1 MTSPLP
7 DKAADT
13 TAEQPWP
20 VRVLSLKIADYVDR
34 MSQLWVE
41 GQVVQFN
48 PRGGTAFLTLR
59 DPDVD
64 MSLSVSV
71 PMNAVNAMPIPL
83 AQGARV
89 VLQAKPTFW
98 TKRGTLQLEAR
109 QIRPVGIGDL
119 LARVEILKRT
129 LAAEGVF
136 DAERKRPIPFLPKRV
151 GLVTGRSSAAEK
163 DVVENARRRWPAV
176 RFEIREVAVQ
186 GTSAVTEVVE
196 ALRELDAHP
205 EVEVIVIARGGG
217 ALEEL
222 LPFSN
227 EAMVRAVAAA
237 RTPVISAI
245 GHDVDQPLLDLVAD
259 WRASTPT
266 DAGKKV
272 VPDAQRE
279 FAPRR
284 RGPRPPAPGA
294 GASPRDGA
302 VGSAG
307 SRQPPGHG
315 RPGRPRA
322 GAPRGDRRAALRAPR
337 CGSRPGCTARVTRPS
352 TSVARSS
359 RSPRSRPSSGG
370 MPSCSIATAASS
382 WTATTSGVGELLRV
396 RVARGDFGVR
406 PVSDGITA
414 ATDDKPEPHARA
426 GGCPSQ
432 QSRAAHDQGLP
443 AQDARRSRR
452 RVAAMPDPAAST
464 EPSTR
469 ETGAPGGGDVA
480 FPDIAAMRYED
491 AREELVSIVSRLE
504 TGQAPLEDSMQLW
517 RRGEALAA
525 HCSRW
530 LDDAQSEIEQATRP
544 APSPAAL
551 HADDEI
557 FDDES

>member
-1 MTSPLP
+1 MTPVSTMGPLP
-7 DKAADT
+7 ERAAET

-20 VRVLSLKIADYVDR
+20 VRVLSLKIADYVDK

-41 GQVVQFN
+41 GQVIQFS

-71 PMNAVNAMPIPL
+71 SMNAVNAMPIPL
-83 AQGARV
+83 TQGARV

-136 DAERKRPIPFLPKRV
+136 DADRKKPIPFLPQRV
-151 GLVTGRSSAAEK
+151 GLITGRSSAAEK

-186 GTSAVTEVVE
+186 GSTAVTEVCA
-196 ALRELDAHP
+196 ALVDLDAHP
-205 EVEVIVIARGGG
+205 EVDVIVIARGGG

-227 EAMVRAVAAA
+227 EAMIRAVAAA

-272 VPDAQRE
+272 VPDAARE
-279 FAPRR
+279 TALVTAGRDRLRLALGRRVEVER
-284 RGPRPPAPGA
+284 RGLRSLLSRPVLADPVAQVRVRRTEIEALRGRAAVRMEGRLTRA
-294 GASPRDGA
+294 GDQVEHLLRQVAALSPQSTLDRGYAVVQHRDGRIVMDQDD
-302 VGSAG
+302 VG
-307 SRQPPGHG
+307 
-315 RPGRPRA
+315 
-322 GAPRGDRRAALRAPR
+322 
-337 CGSRPGCTARVTRPS
+337 
-352 TSVARSS
+352 
-359 RSPRSRPSSGG
+359 
-370 MPSCSIATAASS
+370 I
-382 WTATTSGVGELLRV
+382 GELLRV

-406 PVSDGITA
+406 PVSDGVDTPPERDAPARGTSPAGSRTTSTGTSTGTSKGTSKGTA
-414 ATDDKPEPHARA
+414 TPTKR
-426 GGCPSQ
+426 
-432 QSRAAHDQGLP
+432 
-443 AQDARRSRR
+443 ARRT
-452 RVAAMPDPAAST
+452 AS
-464 EPSTR
+464 
-469 ETGAPGGGDVA
+469 
-480 FPDIAAMRYED
+480 
-491 AREELVSIVSRLE
+491 
-504 TGQAPLEDSMQLW
+504 
-517 RRGEALAA
+517 
-525 HCSRW
+525 
-530 LDDAQSEIEQATRP
+530 
-544 APSPAAL
+544 
-551 HADDEI
+551 
-557 FDDES
+557 

>member
-7 DKAADT
+7 ERAADT

-20 VRVLSLKIADYVDR
+20 VRVLSLKISDYVDR

-41 GQVVQFN
+41 GQVVQLN

-109 QIRPVGIGDL
+109 QIKPVGIGDL

-136 DAERKRPIPFLPKRV
+136 DADRKRPIPFLPRRV

-176 RFEIREVAVQ
+176 RFEIREVTVQ
-186 GTSAVTEVVE
+186 GTSAVTEVIE

-279 FAPRR
+279 LALVD
-284 RGPRPPAPGA
+284 GG
-294 GASPRDGA
+294 RD
-302 VGSAG
+302 
-307 SRQPPGHG
+307 RL
-315 RPGRPRA
+315 
-322 GAPRGDRRAALRAPR
+322 RRAAMRRLEGERSGLRALV
-337 CGSRPGCTARVTRPS
+337 SRPVMADPVALVRVRRQELATL
-352 TSVARSS
+352 
-359 RSPRSRPSSGG
+359 RSRG
-370 MPSCSIATAASS
+370 ATRLETRLHRAADEAEHLRRQVVALSPQS
-382 WTATTSGVGELLRV
+382 TLERGYAVVQHRDGRIVMDREDVGVGELLRV

-406 PVSDGITA
+406 PVSDGASAGSSDEIA
-414 ATDDKPEPHARA
+414 A
-426 GGCPSQ
+426 G
-432 QSRAAHDQGLP
+432 
-443 AQDARRSRR
+443 
-452 RVAAMPDPAAST
+452 PAASVAGRRA
-464 EPSTR
+464 PRAS
-469 ETGAPGGGDVA
+469 GAT
-480 FPDIAAMRYED
+480 
-491 AREELVSIVSRLE
+491 SR
-504 TGQAPLEDSMQLW
+504 TTPKKS
-517 RRGEALAA
+517 
-525 HCSRW
+525 S
-530 LDDAQSEIEQATRP
+530 
-544 APSPAAL
+544 
-551 HADDEI
+551 
-557 FDDES
+557 

>member
-7 DKAADT
+7 EKAADT

-20 VRVLSLKIADYVDR
+20 VRVLSLKISDYVDR

-136 DAERKRPIPFLPKRV
+136 DVERKRPIPFLPRRV
-151 GLVTGRSSAAEK
+151 GLITGRSSAAEK

-176 RFEIREVAVQ
+176 VFEIREVAVQ
-186 GTSAVTEVVE
+186 GSTAVTEVVD
-196 ALRELDAHP
+196 ALRELDGLPA
-205 EVEVIVIARGGG
+205 VDVVVIARGGG

-227 EAMVRAVAAA
+227 EAMIRAVAQA

-272 VPDAQRE
+272 VPDAARE
-279 FAPRR
+279 RALVDTARDRVRR
-284 RGPRPPAPGA
+284 ALARRIEAERSGLRSLVSRPVMADPVALVRVRRQEISALRSRAAARIEARLHRAGDEVEHLRRQVVALSPQSTLERGYAVVQH
-294 GASPRDGA
+294 RDGR
-302 VGSAG
+302 VVM
-307 SRQPPGHG
+307 
-315 RPGRPRA
+315 
-322 GAPRGDRRAALRAPR
+322 DAAD
-337 CGSRPGCTARVTRPS
+337 V
-352 TSVARSS
+352 
-359 RSPRSRPSSGG
+359 
-370 MPSCSIATAASS
+370 
-382 WTATTSGVGELLRV
+382 GVGELLRV

-406 PVSDGITA
+406 PVSAGVEDLSLRPDAATTEAAPEKAPKKAPKKAPRKAAPRKAAPGRTA
-414 ATDDKPEPHARA
+414 AETAARA
-426 GGCPSQ
+426 ADTAGDRTTPKTPT
-432 QSRAAHDQGLP
+432 RPVTARP
-443 AQDARRSRR
+443 AQG
-452 RVAAMPDPAAST
+452 ASG
-464 EPSTR
+464 ESPPSDT
-469 ETGAPGGGDVA
+469 P
-480 FPDIAAMRYED
+480 
-491 AREELVSIVSRLE
+491 S
-504 TGQAPLEDSMQLW
+504 
-517 RRGEALAA
+517 EADTDT
-525 HCSRW
+525 S
-530 LDDAQSEIEQATRP
+530 
-544 APSPAAL
+544 
-551 HADDEI
+551 
-557 FDDES
+557 

>member
-20 VRVLSLKIADYVDR
+20 VRVLSLKISDYVDR

-48 PRGGTAFLTLR
+48 PRGATAFLTLR

-136 DAERKRPIPFLPKRV
+136 DADRKRPIPFLPHRV
-151 GLVTGRSSAAEK
+151 GLITGRNSAAEK

-176 RFEIREVAVQ
+176 AFEIREVAVQ
-186 GTSAVTEVVE
+186 GTTAVTEVVE
-196 ALRELDAHP
+196 ALRELDAITA
-205 EVEVIVIARGGG
+205 VDVIVIARGGG

-227 EAMVRAVAAA
+227 EAMIRAVAQA

-272 VPDAQRE
+272 VPDAAHERALVE
-279 FAPRR
+279 TARDRVRR
-284 RGPRPPAPGA
+284 ALVRRVEAERSGLRSLVSRPVMADPVALVRA
-294 GASPRDGA
+294 R
-302 VGSAG
+302 
-307 SRQPPGHG
+307 RQEI
-315 RPGRPRA
+315 
-322 GAPRGDRRAALRAPR
+322 AALRGR
-337 CGSRPGCTARVTRPS
+337 
-352 TSVARSS
+352 
-359 RSPRSRPSSGG
+359 
-370 MPSCSIATAASS
+370 
-382 WTATTSGVGELLRV
+382 ATTRMEARLHRAGDQVEHLRRQVVALSPQSTLERGYAVVQHRDGRIVMDQDDVGVGELLRV

-406 PVSDGITA
+406 PVGAGTDEAPATA
-414 ATDDKPEPHARA
+414 STATASRATASKAAASKATASKPRKTRAA
-426 GGCPSQ
+426 GG
-432 QSRAAHDQGLP
+432 
-443 AQDARRSRR
+443 
-452 RVAAMPDPAAST
+452 ST
-464 EPSTR
+464 ADTAD
-469 ETGAPGGGDVA
+469 GAG
-480 FPDIAAMRYED
+480 
-491 AREELVSIVSRLE
+491 S
-504 TGQAPLEDSMQLW
+504 
-517 RRGEALAA
+517 
-525 HCSRW
+525 
-530 LDDAQSEIEQATRP
+530 
-544 APSPAAL
+544 
-551 HADDEI
+551 
-557 FDDES
+557 

>member
-7 DKAADT
+7 EKAADT

-20 VRVLSLKIADYVDR
+20 VRVLSLKISDYVDR

-136 DAERKRPIPFLPKRV
+136 DVERKRPIPFLPRRV
-151 GLVTGRSSAAEK
+151 GLITGRSSAAEK

-176 RFEIREVAVQ
+176 VFEIREVAVQ
-186 GTSAVTEVVE
+186 GSTAVTEVVE
-196 ALRELDAHP
+196 ALRELDGLPA
-205 EVEVIVIARGGG
+205 VDVIVIARGGG

-227 EAMVRAVAAA
+227 EAMIRAVAQA

-272 VPDAQRE
+272 VPDAARE
-279 FAPRR
+279 RGLVDTGRDRVRR
-284 RGPRPPAPGA
+284 ALARRIEAERSGLRSLVSRPVMADPVALVRVRRQEISALRSRAAARIEARLHRAGDEVEHLRRQVVALSPQSTLERGYAVVQH
-294 GASPRDGA
+294 RDGR
-302 VGSAG
+302 VVMDSA
-307 SRQPPGHG
+307 
-315 RPGRPRA
+315 
-322 GAPRGDRRAALRAPR
+322 D
-337 CGSRPGCTARVTRPS
+337 V
-352 TSVARSS
+352 
-359 RSPRSRPSSGG
+359 
-370 MPSCSIATAASS
+370 
-382 WTATTSGVGELLRV
+382 GVGELLRV

-406 PVSDGITA
+406 PVS
-414 ATDDKPEPHARA
+414 A
-426 GGCPSQ
+426 G
-432 QSRAAHDQGLP
+432 DEELP
-443 AQDARRSRR
+443 AGAES
-452 RVAAMPDPAAST
+452 ATTPAAPKAPRKAAPRKSAPARKAAAGRATPKRSST
-464 EPSTR
+464 AKP
-469 ETGAPGGGDVA
+469 P
-480 FPDIAAMRYED
+480 
-491 AREELVSIVSRLE
+491 ARSAEAGP
-504 TGQAPLEDSMQLW
+504 GQADTGESLPLDV
-517 RRGEALAA
+517 
-525 HCSRW
+525 
-530 LDDAQSEIEQATRP
+530 
-544 APSPAAL
+544 PS
-551 HADDEI
+551 DTDT
-557 FDDES
+557 DRS